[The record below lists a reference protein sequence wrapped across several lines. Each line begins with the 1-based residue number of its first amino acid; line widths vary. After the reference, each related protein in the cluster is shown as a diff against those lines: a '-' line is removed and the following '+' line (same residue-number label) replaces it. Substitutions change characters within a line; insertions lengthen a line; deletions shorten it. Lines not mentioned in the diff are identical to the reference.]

1 VARILIVEDEPIAAL
16 RLRESLESMGHEIL
30 DTMASG
36 DGVLEAVAT
45 GRPDLVIMDIHLK
58 SFIDGVDAAA
68 RIKLLRPVPV
78 IFLTG
83 YSGQGTMERAMKVGP
98 AAYLVKPVS
107 DAELRVVV
115 ERALRPGEFARSLV
129 S

>member
-1 VARILIVEDEPIAAL
+1 MARILVVEDEAVAGMQL
-16 RLRESLESMGHEIL
+16 VESLESMGHEVL
-30 DTMASG
+30 ETMASA
-36 DGVLEAVAT
+36 DGVLDAVAS

-58 SFIDGVDAAA
+58 SFIDGIDAAA
-68 RIKLLRPVPV
+68 RIRLLKPVPL

-83 YSGQGTMERAMKVGP
+83 YSGQGTIERAMKVGP

-107 DAELRVVV
+107 DETLRECVD
-115 ERALRPGEFARSLV
+115 RALRHGASPVFCV

>member
-1 VARILIVEDEPIAAL
+1 MARILIVEDEPIAAL
-16 RLRESLESMGHEIL
+16 RLRESLESMGHAIL

-36 DGVLEAVAT
+36 DGVLEAVAA

-68 RIKLLRPVPV
+68 RIKLLRPVPI

-83 YSGQGTMERAMKVGP
+83 YSGKGTMERAMKVGP

-107 DAELRVVV
+107 DAALRDSV
-115 ERALRPGEFARSLV
+115 ERALLPGEPVRFRV

>member
-1 VARILIVEDEPIAAL
+1 MARILIVEDEPIAAL
-16 RLRESLESMGHEIL
+16 RLRESLESMGHAIL
-30 DTMASG
+30 ATMASA

-107 DAELRVVV
+107 DATLRDSV
-115 ERALRPGEFARSLV
+115 ERALWPGAPARSRV